1 VKLEIPCD
9 DRTSRA
15 LLEEFK
21 ACCQKGWYFETLRWT
36 DDGDMIYKFFLLD
49 LSEQTELE
57 DKKFVRYYGWL
68 EAGECDRAASGQV
81 SNESERIIWVK
92 AAGQLESMFPLDLR
106 VNLLTRFHDDV
117 VVPVCKRHNV
127 IARLLSAT

>member
-49 LSEQTELE
+49 LSEQTEVE

-68 EAGECDRAASGQV
+68 EAGECDRVVSEKASG
-81 SNESERIIWVK
+81 ESERIIWVR
-92 AAGQLESMFPLDLR
+92 AAGELESLLPPDLR
-106 VNLLTRFHDDV
+106 KTLITRFHDDV

-127 IARLLSAT
+127 LARLTAAT

>member
-1 VKLEIPCD
+1 
-9 DRTSRA
+9 
-15 LLEEFK
+15 
-21 ACCQKGWYFETLRWT
+21 
-36 DDGDMIYKFFLLD
+36 MIYKFFLLD